1 MRAGA
6 HTLTPNSPTTTS
18 NPNPPPP
25 NMVQLDPHNVH
36 AFFNR
41 GISHDKLG
49 DPAAAVEDFSSCI
62 ALDPG
67 NAVAFYNRAAALDAL
82 GQYERAVA
90 DYRAAL
96 DAEK

>member
-1 MRAGA
+1 M
-6 HTLTPNSPTTTS
+6 
-18 NPNPPPP
+18 
-25 NMVQLDPHNVH
+25 H

-49 DPAAAVEDFSSCI
+49 DPAAAVEDFSACI

-67 NAVAFYNRAAALDAL
+67 NAVAYYNRAAALDAL